1 MSKNFGYLG
10 WRLLTLTVL
19 CALLL
24 SACDLS
30 AAPRPTP
37 IPQEAPA
44 PQEALPSEAD
54 LYATAIASL
63 GGSLTETA
71 VVEESMKPQV
81 QETPL
86 AQVELP
92 TMEGGTVGPDQGQ
105 MPPAGQPGMI
115 YPTAQIPGGTMMP
128 RAGVTPTPGGYDSNY
143 NPNLDRN
150 YNPNS
155 PYGNTGSPY
164 TNPNSPY
171 SNYPQN
177 QGSYYYPN
185 NPYNNNYNY
194 PQGYVPQGGGS
205 VTYVV
210 QPGDWLYSIARRYGV
225 TPDAIIAANPG
236 VATGT
241 LYPGQ
246 VLVIPNSAYPNQ
258 QQQLQW
264 YPRYVA
270 TSVWYPEYYWSY
282 GNNPSMY
289 PDWYMGFGTPVPG
302 SSWMPDSYYQ
312 YGPENWGTIPQY
324 AQCATS
330 RNQSPVNIDTSKVV
344 AGTTQSPKFHYRVS
358 DVNLVSNDFT
368 FQVEVPSGSFIELDG
383 ATYELM
389 NATFHMPSEHTIN
402 GKPYYMEIQLI
413 HFNANTQKW
422 AVVSVFVNEGTQD
435 NEYLSPIWFSLPQ
448 PPYDSRQIKNFDMNV
463 FIPPDTKAY
472 AYTGSITTPPCTEG
486 VNWMVMAAPI
496 ELSRSQIERYRSLYP
511 YNARPVQDLSDRQVY
526 AVQ

>member
-1 MSKNFGYLG
+1 MSKKLGYLG
-10 WRLLTLTVL
+10 WRLLSLMVL
-19 CALLL
+19 FALLL

-37 IPQEAPA
+37 IPQEAPIA
-44 PQEALPSEAD
+44 QEAQPSEAD

-71 VVEESMKPQV
+71 IVEESMRPLIE
-81 QETPL
+81 ETPI

-92 TMEGGTVGPDQGQ
+92 TAEGTMPIPAEGQ
-105 MPPAGQPGMI
+105 LPAGGQPGMPV
-115 YPTAQIPGGTMMP
+115 PTGQIPGGTAMPMM
-128 RAGVTPTPGGYDSNY
+128 GVTPTPGGYDSNY

-150 YNPNS
+150 YNPNN
-155 PYGNTGSPY
+155 PYGSM
-164 TNPNSPY
+164 NPSYQYPN
-171 SNYPQN
+171 NYP

-185 NPYNNNYNY
+185 NPYYNNY
-194 PQGYVPQGGGS
+194 PQGYMPQGGGS

-236 VATGT
+236 IGTGN

-246 VLVIPNSAYPNQ
+246 VLVIPNPAYQNP

-282 GNNPSMY
+282 GNNPTMY
-289 PDWYMGFGTPVPG
+289 PDWYMRFGTPVPG
-302 SSWMPDSYYQ
+302 SAWMPDSYWK

-330 RNQSPVNIDTSKVV
+330 RNQSPVNIDASKVST
-344 AGTTQSPKFHYRVS
+344 GSTQGPKFHYRVS

-368 FQVEVPSGSFIELDG
+368 FQVEVPSGSYIELEG

-389 NATFHMPSEHTIN
+389 NITFHMPSEHTVN

-435 NEYLSPIWFSLPQ
+435 NGLLSPIWFSLPQ
-448 PPYDSRQIKNFDMNV
+448 PPYDTRQIKSFDLNV

-486 VNWMVMAAPI
+486 VNWIIMAAPI

-511 YNARPVQDLSDRQVY
+511 YNARPVQDLSDRPVY

>member
-1 MSKNFGYLG
+1 MNSKIGYLG
-10 WRLLTLTVL
+10 WRLLTLLVL
-19 CALLL
+19 TTLGL

-44 PQEALPSEAD
+44 VQEVSPSEAD

-71 VVEESMKPQV
+71 IVEESMIP
-81 QETPL
+81 EIEATLPSE
-86 AQVELP
+86 VELP
-92 TMEGGTVGPDQGQ
+92 TLEGGLPLPPEGQ
-105 MPPAGQPGMI
+105 MTPGAEMPPGMA
-115 YPTAQIPGGTMMP
+115 TAQMPSGTQIPQIWG
-128 RAGVTPTPGGYDSNY
+128 TPTPGGYDSNY

-155 PYGNTGSPY
+155 PYGNAGTTYNYPY
-164 TNPNSPY
+164 T
-171 SNYPQN
+171 YPQG

-185 NPYNNNYNY
+185 NPYYNNY
-194 PQGYVPQGGGS
+194 PQGGGA

-236 VATGT
+236 ITGGNI
-241 LYPGQ
+241 YPGQ
-246 VLVIPNSAYPNQ
+246 VLIIPSAGYNFPQ
-258 QQQLQW
+258 QQW
-264 YPRYVA
+264 YPRYVS

-282 GNNPSMY
+282 GNNPAMY
-289 PDWYMGFGTPVPG
+289 PDWYMTFGTPVPG
-302 SSWMPDSYYQ
+302 TGWMPDSYWK

-330 RNQSPVNIDTSKVV
+330 RNQSPVNIDSTKIT
-344 AGTTQSPKFHYRVS
+344 AGGSQGPIFHYRVS

-368 FQVEVPSGSFIELDG
+368 FQVEFPSGSYIELG
-383 ATYELM
+383 GVTYELM
-389 NATFHMPSEHTIN
+389 NATFHMPSEHTVN

-413 HFNANTQKW
+413 HYNANTQKW
-422 AVVSVFVNEGTQD
+422 AVVSVLVNEGAQD
-435 NEYLSPIWFSLPQ
+435 NTNLAPIWFSLPQ
-448 PPYDSRQIKNFDMNV
+448 PPYDTRQLTNFDPNV
-463 FIPPDTKAY
+463 FVPADRKAY

-486 VNWMVMAAPI
+486 VNWIIMAAPI

-511 YNARPVQDLSDRQVY
+511 YNARPVQDLNDRPIY